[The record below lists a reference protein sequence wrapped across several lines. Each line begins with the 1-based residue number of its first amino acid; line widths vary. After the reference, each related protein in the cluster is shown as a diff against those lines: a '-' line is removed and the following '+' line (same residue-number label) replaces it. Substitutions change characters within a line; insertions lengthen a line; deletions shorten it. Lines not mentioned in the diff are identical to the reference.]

1 MRTVSFKTLM
11 EAFAGY
17 IGVDRTLL
25 QANEERQLGAYLNEA
40 ALWLW
45 ESETG
50 TMALPDMMVGK
61 TVTLATGG
69 VITAADIEDA
79 SFWNVWQADPRLQQ
93 SFTVPHYRRQASQLE
108 NGDIKVFSAAAGEQ
122 VFVFYKSAVPQWTV
136 ERLNSGL
143 NYAPESVFWFEGTY
157 EAPPTAADGHVYQN
171 ISGEELAGWDDW
183 DVPGLR
189 QKITLPQSLQRIV
202 QLKANYERVRRG
214 AAMPQNASSEEADL
228 RRALDQA
235 LISVSN
241 EVNGKPWL
249 YNQNQ

>member
-1 MRTVSFKTLM
+1 MRTVSFTTLM

-108 NGDIKVFSAAAGEQ
+108 NGDIKVFSGTAGEQ

-136 ERLNSGL
+136 TPIAAGLYAEGALVWNSV
-143 NYAPESVFWFEGTY
+143 AV
-157 EAPPTAADGHVYQN
+157 PPILPDGHVYQAVAPN
-171 ISGEELAGWDDW
+171 ADAADIEAPY
-183 DVPGLR
+183 DVLWWR
-189 QKITLPQSLQRIV
+189 QITLPQSLQRIV

-228 RRALDQA
+228 RRALDLA

>member
-122 VFVFYKSAVPQWTV
+122 VFVFYKSAVPQWTT
-136 ERLNSGL
+136 ERLEEEIYVADAL
-143 NYAPESVFWFEGTY
+143 VWFTNALPVPANFPNGQ
-157 EAPPTAADGHVYQN
+157 VYKN
-171 ISGEELAGWDDW
+171 VANTTSDW
-183 DVPGLR
+183 SDLFDLTIWQPV
-189 QKITLPQSLQRIV
+189 TLPQSLQRIV

-228 RRALDQA
+228 RRALDLA